1 MTQVY
6 RNETLFAIDGGPNV
20 ISDRDFRVYVG
31 GNYVIGAHMYRV
43 VAITEERVMI
53 RSI

>member
-6 RNETLFAIDGGPNV
+6 RNETLFAVDGGPNV
-20 ISDRDFRVYVG
+20 IADRDFRVSVG
-31 GNYVIGAHMYRV
+31 GNYVIRGYMYRV
-43 VAITEERVMI
+43 VAIAGGRVMI

>member
-6 RNETLFAIDGGPNV
+6 RNETLFADDGGLNV
-20 ISDRDFRVYVG
+20 IADRDFRVFIG
-31 GNYVIGAHMYRV
+31 GNYAIGGHMYRV
-43 VAITEERVMI
+43 VAIVNGRVMI